1 MNRASAVADATGG
14 KRLFRQKL
22 TLRKAAALI
31 QRRLFCVQ
39 IAEAV
44 FGRAAGMKAAFAFL
58 LMRIQPER
66 NYVFAAWPLPW
77 RAALVALIYF
87 AGAVFGQSLGFQHQQ
102 ITTFWPPGGIMLGV
116 LLLHRPRQWPLF
128 GFAGLFASL
137 VFEIFVTHHGALA
150 AVGFTAST
158 FSGCCVGAWALRY
171 FCNGAPKLSSVND
184 VLRLTATALFVPI
197 MSATIGIFPARLSF
211 SHLPAWRVWIMFWSA
226 DALGILIL
234 TPTVLAWAERTVE
247 SGAIFPKLAKS
258 LTLFLVTALL
268 AHLVFG
274 PPDLLPFTLPYPY
287 LVFPLLIWS
296 AIRLGLR
303 STATAALITAISA
316 TWHTAQGTGPFYE
329 SVGSADEPMLLLQ
342 IFIVINHLSALLP
355 AAMMVRQRA
364 ATAEVHALNVT
375 LEQRV
380 EERTAELQKASEA
393 LRQAHDKLEERVIR
407 RTAALCEVNE
417 DLKHEIAERE
427 RIGSELRA
435 RESVLRSIFESAP
448 MMMGISEMTEGDDN
462 MLHIA
467 CNPAT
472 ATFFNTTIEA
482 IQGKTAVE
490 IGISFERMTLWARN
504 FRESER
510 LGKPVRFE
518 YGYQTDA
525 GRKHLSV
532 VVSFIAKT
540 SVGRSRFSYIAE
552 DFSSRKAEQQ
562 ALERSASILN
572 ATTDVVAIMDLSG
585 HLLYLNRAGR
595 ERLGASENEDLSSR
609 TLLSYQPK
617 WADTLV
623 RKEGVPVAMLEG
635 SWQAESA
642 LLAPDRSEIPVS
654 QLILS
659 HKSPSGSIEFLS
671 TIIRDM
677 SDQKEAEQKIKAS
690 LAEKEVLLKEIHHRV
705 KNNMQIISSLLQL
718 QSTYISDPTTMRIFE
733 ESCDR
738 IKSMALIHEK
748 LYQSHNLA
756 NVDFPEYLRS
766 LVAMVFSA
774 HRSDQQCIE
783 SRIHVEPV
791 SFNVDTAIPVGLIV
805 NELLTNSLKYAFAGR
820 AEGEI
825 AVELRQTAGDRYTL
839 SVRDNGI
846 GLPKEVAFAK
856 ANSLGLR
863 LVRIL
868 TKQIHGEIE
877 CSNGTGTEFRIHFGK
892 I

>member
-1 MNRASAVADATGG
+1 MRSQAG
-14 KRLFRQKL
+14 
-22 TLRKAAALI
+22 
-31 QRRLFCVQ
+31 
-39 IAEAV
+39 AV
-44 FGRAAGMKAAFAFL
+44 FSRAGMKAAFAFL
-58 LMRIQPER
+58 LMRTQAER
-66 NYVFAAWPLPW
+66 TYVFAAWPLPW
-77 RAALVALIYF
+77 RAALFALVYF
-87 AGAVFGQSLGFQHQQ
+87 AGAVIGQMLGFQNQQ
-102 ITTFWPPGGIMLGV
+102 ITTFWPPGGILLGV
-116 LLLHRPRQWPLF
+116 LLLHRRQQWPLF
-128 GFAGLFASL
+128 YLATLFASVL
-137 VFEIFVTHHGALA
+137 FEILVTHHGVLA
-150 AVGFTAST
+150 GAGFATST
-158 FSGCCVGAWALRY
+158 FLECSVGAWVLRY
-171 FCNGAPKLSSVND
+171 FCNGTPKLSSVND

-197 MSATIGIFPARLSF
+197 ISATLGALPGRMSF
-211 SHLPAWRVWIMFWSA
+211 ANLPALRVWTMFWSA
-226 DALGILIL
+226 DVLSILII
-234 TPTVLAWAERTVE
+234 TPAMLAWAERVDET
-247 SGAIFPKLAKS
+247 GAIFSKAPKS
-258 LTLFLVTALL
+258 VGLFAVTAVL
-268 AHLVFG
+268 AHFVFG
-274 PPDLLPFTLPYPY
+274 PPNILPVTFPYPF

-303 STATAALITAISA
+303 STTTAALIIALTAI
-316 TWHTAQGTGPFYE
+316 WHTASGYGPFFE
-329 SVGSADEPMLLLQ
+329 GGRSADEPMLLLQ
-342 IFIVINHLSALLP
+342 IFIVINQLSALLP
-355 AAMMVRQRA
+355 AAMMARQRA
-364 ATAEVHALNVT
+364 ATAEFRALNAT

-380 EERTAELQKASEA
+380 AERTAELQNASEA
-393 LRQAHDKLEERVIR
+393 LRQAHNKLEERVVK
-407 RTAALCEVNE
+407 RTAALCKVNE

-427 RIGSELRA
+427 RIESELRA
-435 RESVLRSIFESAP
+435 RESILRSIFESAP
-448 MMMGISEMTEGDDN
+448 MMMGISELADGDDN

-472 ATFFNTTIEA
+472 AAFFNTSIEA

-490 IGISFERMTLWARN
+490 VGISFERMTLWARHY
-504 FRESER
+504 RESEKT
-510 LGKPVRFE
+510 GKPVRFE
-518 YGYQTDA
+518 YGYETDT
-525 GRKHLSV
+525 GRKHLAV

-540 SVGRSRFSYIAE
+540 SAGRSRFSYIAE

-595 ERLGASENEDLSSR
+595 ERLGASENEDLSSL

-617 WADTLV
+617 WVHAMV

-642 LLAPDRSEIPVS
+642 LLAADRSEIPVS

-671 TIIRDM
+671 TIIRDI

-718 QSTYISDPTTMRIFE
+718 QSTYISDPTTTLIFE

-738 IKSMALIHEK
+738 IKSMSLLHEK

-774 HRSDQQCIE
+774 HRLGQQRIE
-783 SRIHVEPV
+783 SQIHVDPV

-820 AEGEI
+820 GEGEI
-825 AVELRQTAGDRYTL
+825 AVELRRTSDERYTL

-846 GLPKEVAFAK
+846 GMPKDMAFAK

-877 CSNGTGTEFRIHFGK
+877 CSNGTGTEFRIHFSK